1 VPKRIGERCSFCG
14 KTRAQVDRLVAGP
27 GVFIC
32 DRCVA
37 LCNEI
42 ISELPPTPPPAGESN
57 AEWVR
62 SSGPRRPFWRR
73 LFRVG
78 AAAQA

>member
-1 VPKRIGERCSFCG
+1 VPKRIDELCSFCG
-14 KTRAQVDRLVAGP
+14 KSRKQVDRLVAGP

-32 DRCVA
+32 DKCVA

-42 ISELPPTPPPAGESN
+42 ISELPPTLPAGESN
-57 AEWVR
+57 AKWVP

-78 AAAQA
+78 EAAPA